1 MAKKHATPRNNGRH
15 TPYSTAKRI
24 GSHLST
30 AYGVGKNLHST
41 FKKLR
46 DKSKTQTKTKTKK
59 KVSPTIQS
67 PPEGLS
73 KSYTVGPRGHGKLNS
88 KKYPTSFYDYFT
100 CATLTSNTQLQ
111 AIGNLADSGSADVIT
126 NIQQIQASVG
136 ANVGKLNESVG
147 YSAYRI
153 FVKEIYLETTM
164 TNESSCV
171 ADVCLYDLIAR
182 VDGPGPPATSFNSG
196 PASIGGSVTSTL
208 GTWPFAV
215 PYHYPHFLTQYT
227 IVKRTPIEL
236 SPGRSH
242 KHVFRHPV
250 MKSFDYNRLSN
261 ESAVKGLHSWTMIT
275 FKGMP
280 LSATLGQGGGTDV
293 SLCPIKLVY
302 SMRAV
307 NHAALVNVI
316 PKFEKQGTNNFIA
329 APATLYER
337 GETFVHDVLV
347 TSATS
352 GGNSA

>member
-1 MAKKHATPRNNGRH
+1 MTKKHVTPRNNGRP
-15 TPYSTAKRI
+15 TAYSTAKRI

-30 AYGVGKNLHST
+30 AYGVGKKLHST

-46 DKSKTQTKTKTKK
+46 GNGSKTKTSTKK

-67 PPEGLS
+67 PVEGLS
-73 KSYTVGPRGHGKLNS
+73 KSFTLGPRGHGKLNA
-88 KKYPTSFYDYFT
+88 KKNPTSFYDYFT
-100 CATLTSNTQLQ
+100 CNTLTSNTQLQ
-111 AIGNLADSGSADVIT
+111 AIGDLASTGSADIIT

-171 ADVCLYDLIAR
+171 ADVCLYDLVAR
-182 VDGPGPPATSFNSG
+182 IDSVGSPSASFNSG
-196 PASIGGSVTSTL
+196 PSSIGGSVTSTL
-208 GTWPFAV
+208 ASWPFAV
-215 PYHYPHFLTQYT
+215 PYHYPHFLTQYR

-250 MKSFDYNRLSN
+250 MRSFAYDRLSN
-261 ESAVKGLHSWTMIT
+261 EATVKGLHSWTMIT

-293 SLCPIKLVY
+293 SLCPIKMVY
-302 SMRAV
+302 SNRAV
-307 NHAALVNVI
+307 NHSALMNVI
-316 PKFEKQGTNNFIA
+316 PRFEKQGTNNYIS
-329 APATLYER
+329 APVNLYER

-347 TSATS
+347 ASTTA